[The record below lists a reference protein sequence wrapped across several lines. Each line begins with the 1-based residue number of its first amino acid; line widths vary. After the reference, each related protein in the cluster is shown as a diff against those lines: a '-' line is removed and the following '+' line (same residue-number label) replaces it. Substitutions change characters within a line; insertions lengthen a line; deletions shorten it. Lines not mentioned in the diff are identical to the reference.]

1 MGSGQVEG
9 VILPASHMSQPK
21 AVICAVARTPIGK
34 FMGAFSSM
42 TAVDLGVRTVTELLN
57 RAGVEAASGVVDE
70 VIFGQVLQA
79 GAGQN
84 PARQVALGAGL
95 PVSTPCVTVNKVC
108 GSSLKAAM
116 MAANSIR
123 AGEYKVIIAGGME
136 SMSNAPQL
144 LMGQRNG
151 AKMGDSKLIDSMIH
165 DGLWDVYNDVHM
177 GTTGETVAKECNID
191 RETMDAFAARSQ
203 QRAAEAWKNGWFD
216 WETFHVDVPQR
227 RGDPLVLTTD
237 EGVRGDTT
245 VQSLAGLRPV
255 FDRSGTVTAGNASTL
270 NDGASAVLIAE
281 AEFAK
286 EQGWEVI
293 ASIEDYCTSGVEP
306 ARVMSAPIP
315 AVKTLLERNNLEV
328 LDVDVYEHNEAF
340 ASASCAVAQEVG
352 IPEDRFNLHGGAVSL
367 GHPLGASGTR
377 CLITM
382 LGVMRRLEATSG
394 IVTLCLGGGNA
405 VAMYVRR
412 PA

>member
-394 IVTLCLGGGNA
+394 L
-405 VAMYVRR
+405 
-412 PA
+412 

>member
-1 MGSGQVEG
+1 MG
-9 VILPASHMSQPK
+9 QPK

-34 FMGAFSSM
+34 FLGTLSSVSSVELGAL
-42 TAVDLGVRTVTELLN
+42 TVRELLS
-57 RAGVEAASGVVDE
+57 RANIDPASGMIDE
-70 VIFGQVLQA
+70 VLFGQVLQA
-79 GAGQN
+79 GVGQN
-84 PARQVALGAGL
+84 PARQVALKAGL
-95 PVSTPCVTVNKVC
+95 PHSTPCTTINKVC

-144 LMGQRNG
+144 LKGQRNG
-151 AKMGDSKLIDSMIH
+151 TKMGDSTLVDSMIH

-177 GTTGETVAKECNID
+177 GTTGETVATECGISRD
-191 RETMDAFAARSQ
+191 TMDAFAARSQ
-203 QRAAEAWKNGWFD
+203 QRAAQAWANGWFD
-216 WETFHVDVPQR
+216 WETFPVEIPQK
-227 RGDPLVLTTD
+227 RGEAIVLKTD
-237 EGVRGDTT
+237 EGVRGQTT
-245 VQSLAGLRPV
+245 IESLSSLRPV
-255 FDRSGTVTAGNASTL
+255 FDKNGSVTAGNASTL

-281 AEFAK
+281 AEFAQQ
-286 EQGWEVI
+286 QGWEII
-293 ASIEDYCTSGVEP
+293 ATIEDYCTSGVEP

-315 AVKTLLERNNLEV
+315 AVQMLLERNGLNV

-340 ASASCAVAQEVG
+340 ASASCAVAKEVG

-382 LGVMRRLEATSG
+382 LGVMRRLDASSG

-405 VAMYVRR
+405 VAMLVHRN
-412 PA
+412 